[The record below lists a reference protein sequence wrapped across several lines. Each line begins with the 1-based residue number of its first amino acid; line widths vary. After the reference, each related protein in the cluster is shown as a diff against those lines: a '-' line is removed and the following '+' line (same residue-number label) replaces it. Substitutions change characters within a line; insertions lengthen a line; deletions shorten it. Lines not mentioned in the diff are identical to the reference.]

1 MIRELKQ
8 SLEAAKLE
16 ITELQATKL
25 SDTSKPMAMQVA
37 KVDTPFTM
45 TLESILEPAPN
56 KELPFTM
63 TLDNMVSPAKE
74 KELPRQEMPF

>member
-25 SDTSKPMAMQVA
+25 SDVSKPLATQVA

-56 KELPFTM
+56 KELPFSM
-63 TLDNMVSPAKE
+63 TLDRIVSPAPVE
-74 KELPRQEMPF
+74 ELPRQEMPF